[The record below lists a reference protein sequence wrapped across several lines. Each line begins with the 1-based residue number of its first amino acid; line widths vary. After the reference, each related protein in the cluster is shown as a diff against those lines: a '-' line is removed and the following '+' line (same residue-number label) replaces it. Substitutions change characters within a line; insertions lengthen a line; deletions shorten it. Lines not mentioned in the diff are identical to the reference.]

1 MLTNSNEESTAID
14 LFEMQPDNID
24 KSGKGDKEKFIKNL
38 KNNFCDLDRVKI
50 ITKNSL
56 NISHEYLLEQSGS
69 NLK

>member
-38 KNNFCDLDRVKI
+38 KNNFCDLDRIKI
-50 ITKNSL
+50 ITENSL